1 MTSAQAEVKG
11 RPKREAS
18 RHVVAR
24 VDEIAEGKSKL
35 VNVEGRAIAIFNVKG
50 EYLAIANRCPHE
62 GADLCRGSVVPLIE
76 SDTPG
81 VVRLSRHG
89 ELVRCPWH
97 GWEFDLRTGKS
108 WCDPSRTRVKSYDVK
123 VERGAALV
131 EGPYQTE
138 VYKISVEDEYLVLE
152 L

>member
-1 MTSAQAEVKG
+1 MSGAQTVATG
-11 RPKREAS
+11 RPKREPS

-35 VNVEGRAIAIFNVKG
+35 VNVEGRAIAVWNVKG
-50 EYLAIANRCPHE
+50 EFLAIANRCPHE
-62 GADLCRGSVVPLIE
+62 GADLCKGNVVPLIE
-76 SDTPG
+76 SDEPG
-81 VVRLSRHG
+81 VVKLSRHG

-108 WCDPSRTRVKSYDVK
+108 WCDPARTRVKSYDVNVQSGK
-123 VERGAALV
+123 ALV
-131 EGPYQTE
+131 EGPYQAE
-138 VYKISVEDEYLVLE
+138 VFKISIDDNYVVLE

>member
-1 MTSAQAEVKG
+1 MTATG
-11 RPKREAS
+11 RPKRELA

-35 VNVEGRAIAIFNVKG
+35 VHVEGRDIAIFNVKG
-50 EYLAIANRCPHE
+50 EFLAIANRCPHE
-62 GADLCRGSVVPLIE
+62 GADLCKGNVLPLIE
-76 SDTPG
+76 SDDPG
-81 VVRLSRHG
+81 VVKLSRHG

-108 WCDPSRTRVKSYDVK
+108 WCDPARTRVKSFDVA
-123 VERGAALV
+123 VEQGKRLV

-138 VYKISVEDEYLVLE
+138 VYKISVDEEYVVLE